1 MFGFSVLKILF
12 TIAVA
17 IAVWQGFKWFNQ
29 RKEVILER
37 ARKVTKE
44 DQQSQGQSKAEDM
57 VQCPDCGA
65 YVPQSSGHNCT

>member
-12 TIAVA
+12 TIAVF
-17 IAVWQGFKWFNQ
+17 IIVWQGFKWLNQ

-37 ARKVTKE
+37 AEKATRE
-44 DQQSQGQSKAEDM
+44 DQQSQGQSQAEDM

-65 YVPQSSGHNCT
+65 YVPKGSSHGCT

>member
-12 TIAVA
+12 TIAVV
-17 IAVWQGFKWFNQ
+17 IIVWQGFKWLNQ

-37 ARKVTKE
+37 AEKVTRE
-44 DQQSQGQSKAEDM
+44 DQQSQGQSQAEDM

-65 YVPQSSGHNCT
+65 YVPKGSSHSCT